1 LADGP
6 GTVVEVDVHARP
18 SDVWTKVVDIGFPAR
33 FSEELVTA
41 SWDDP
46 ASGPRLGATFVGRN
60 THPAVGEWD
69 IRCFVDA
76 YEEQR
81 VFAWRT
87 ADVDNPGARWRFE
100 LEPIAGAT
108 RLRFLVTLGPGPS
121 GITAAIAHQ
130 PDKEARIIH
139 RRISEHHAN
148 MTRVIDGIKA
158 AAESE
163 TH

>member
-1 LADGP
+1 MVMMVLSESLDRG
-6 GTVVEVDVHARP
+6 
-18 SDVWTKVVDIGFPAR
+18 R

-41 SWDDP
+41 SWED
-46 ASGPRLGATFVGRN
+46 ATSGPSLGATYVGRN

-81 VFAWRT
+81 VFGWRT
-87 ADVDNPGARWRFE
+87 ADATNPGARWRFE

-139 RRISEHHAN
+139 RRLNEHRAN
-148 MTRVIDGIKA
+148 MTRVIEGIKA
-158 AAESE
+158 ASE
-163 TH
+163 TNTN